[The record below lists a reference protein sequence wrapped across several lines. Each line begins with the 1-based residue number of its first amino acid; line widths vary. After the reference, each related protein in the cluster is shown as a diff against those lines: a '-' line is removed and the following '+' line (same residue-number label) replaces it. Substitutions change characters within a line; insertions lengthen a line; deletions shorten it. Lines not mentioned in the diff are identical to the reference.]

1 MVSVA
6 RFFRKLL
13 EGLCEF
19 CESLEFAALKK
30 KWQKQ
35 LAKMSELETKIHD
48 QQVIINN
55 LTSDYGDLESQR
67 AEEASAHHRETYDLR
82 NDRETIREQKQALLE
97 ERNGLQLELAG
108 AKSRL
113 ALNELEKELM
123 ASLLE
128 TLRERTNATI
138 ASTRD
143 SYANPQRHE
152 QLAG

>member
-1 MVSVA
+1 MGFVRA
-6 RFFRKLL
+6 FRKLL

-35 LAKMSELETKIHD
+35 LIKQSDLEMKIHD
-48 QQVIINN
+48 QQTIINN
-55 LTSDYGDLESQR
+55 LQADCADLESQIS
-67 AEEASAHHRETYDLR
+67 EEDSAHRREAYEIR
-82 NDRETIREQKQALLE
+82 SDRETMREQKQALLE
-97 ERNGLQLELAG
+97 ERNELQLELAG

-143 SYANPQRHE
+143 SYANPQRIE
-152 QLAG
+152 QSIG

>member
-1 MVSVA
+1 MALV
-6 RFFRKLL
+6 RIFRKFL

-35 LAKMSELETKIHD
+35 LAKQSDLEQKIHE
-48 QQVIINN
+48 QQTIINN
-55 LTSDYGDLESQR
+55 LQTDFADLQSDKEEESS
-67 AEEASAHHRETYDLR
+67 AASRQAYDLR
-82 NDRETIREQKQALLE
+82 SERETIREQKQALLE
-97 ERNGLQLELAG
+97 ERNELQLELAG

-143 SYANPQRHE
+143 SYENRERPGQPIS
-152 QLAG
+152 